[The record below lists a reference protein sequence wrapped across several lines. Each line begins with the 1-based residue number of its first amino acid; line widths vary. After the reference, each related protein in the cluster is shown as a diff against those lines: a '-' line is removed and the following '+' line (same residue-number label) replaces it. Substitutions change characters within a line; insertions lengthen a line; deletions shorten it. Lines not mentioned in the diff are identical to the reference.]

1 MVNRPANISKFLG
14 RDFSIKEFFKNCHP
28 NMVGHK
34 KMISRASKTPFPAF
48 WTRCSWI
55 KINSTIELVNE
66 NGKVKTSRSTWNVF
80 AHQNSFF
87 LCLSLV
93 ITYNQFH
100 NILRL
105 FDVLPNFSF
114 TTSATMGDYYLETW
128 YIPVASRVVERL
140 KT

>member
-1 MVNRPANISKFLG
+1 MKMG
-14 RDFSIKEFFKNCHP
+14 RQKQADQLEMF
-28 NMVGHK
+28 
-34 KMISRASKTPFPAF
+34 
-48 WTRCSWI
+48 
-55 KINSTIELVNE
+55 
-66 NGKVKTSRSTWNVF
+66 F

-140 KT
+140 